1 MKKTITIFA
10 LAGIT
15 FLTACGP
22 SAEELAKKEQA
33 TKDSIAAV
41 EKARQDSLDA
51 ANRELAMQDSLAAAA
66 KADSLAAAEAAA
78 KASKGTKPKKKVEP
92 KKVEPKKEEPKD
104 KFGAATGGKTQ
115 PSKFDKVTGG
125 DKKDATAPKSKFD
138 KVLEKK

>member
-78 KASKGTKPKKKVEP
+78 MASKEAKPKKKVEP
-92 KKVEPKKEEPKD
+92 DSRLSKSVCFPRQPKPALRASSTSIK
-104 KFGAATGGKTQ
+104 GAESVNTR
-115 PSKFDKVTGG
+115 
-125 DKKDATAPKSKFD
+125 
-138 KVLEKK
+138 

>member
-78 KASKGTKPKKKVEP
+78 MASKEAKPKKKVEP
-92 KKVEPKKEEPKD
+92 KKIEPKKEEPKN
-104 KFGAATGGKTQ
+104 KFDATSGGKTQ
-115 PSKFDKVTGG
+115 PSKFDNVTGG

>member
-15 FLTACGP
+15 FLSACGP

-51 ANRELAMQDSLAAAA
+51 ANKELAMQDSLAAAA
-66 KADSLAAAEAAA
+66 KADSLAAAEATAMAA
-78 KASKGTKPKKKVEP
+78 KGSKPKKTVV
-92 KKVEPKKEEPKD
+92 KKDEPKKEEPKD